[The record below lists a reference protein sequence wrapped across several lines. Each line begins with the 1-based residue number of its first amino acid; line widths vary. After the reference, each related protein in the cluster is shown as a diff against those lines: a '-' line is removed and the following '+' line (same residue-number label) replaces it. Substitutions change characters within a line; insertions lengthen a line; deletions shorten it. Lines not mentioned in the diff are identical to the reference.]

1 MLEIMGLDIS
11 AKFLIF
17 LMLSLAFF
25 VGLLLLVSHEA
36 FAVFHSKL
44 QQEFGLKRR
53 IAPKLE
59 DTQVDVVDKV
69 LLQYRFLAGLLICL
83 AAFFLLLLYK

>member
-1 MLEIMGLDIS
+1 MLDTLGLDIS

-36 FAVFHSKL
+36 FQSFHNKL

-59 DTQVDVVDKV
+59 NTQVDIVDKV
-69 LLQYRFLAGLLICL
+69 LLKYRFLAGLMICM
-83 AAFFLLLLYK
+83 AAFFLLLIYK